1 MSETK
6 CKTCGKPAEICG
18 PCLLRAVNKAV
29 GANEPSLDKPAEGL
43 ARVVKDWKAPDGSTY
58 DLALIVGDIML
69 CTENEHWG
77 DSLKE
82 DAAVINAA
90 HASIVKPLREKAGML
105 NRVAD
110 DECRKRQEADKII
123 GKIEQI
129 CRTHSGRI
137 TKKKV
142 LAIIG
147 TYL

>member
-43 ARVVKDWKAPDGSTY
+43 ARVEYDGSSMTRKATLRLGKFPICY
-58 DLALIVGDIML
+58 GDPVEMEMDGMAIQ
-69 CTENEHWG
+69 
-77 DSLKE
+77 
-82 DAAVINAA
+82 INAA
-90 HASIVKPLREKAGML
+90 VEMIVKPLREKAGML